1 MIIVE
6 ENDREIVAAQKA
18 EKADWKT
25 KMEDISQMT
34 FSSLD
39 EYIDDNVTNLAEA
52 KKFQKK
58 LSKAV
63 LALMKLFEEVNK
75 K

>member
-1 MIIVE
+1 
-6 ENDREIVAAQKA
+6 
-18 EKADWKT
+18 
-25 KMEDISQMT
+25 MT

-39 EYIDDNVTNLAEA
+39 EYIDDNVTNLSEA